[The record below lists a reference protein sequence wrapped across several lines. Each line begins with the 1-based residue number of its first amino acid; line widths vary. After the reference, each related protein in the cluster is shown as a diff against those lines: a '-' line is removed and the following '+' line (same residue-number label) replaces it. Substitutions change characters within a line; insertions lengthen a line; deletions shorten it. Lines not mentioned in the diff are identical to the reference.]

1 MASLLS
7 PMSDAGW
14 KVEVLLT
21 GSWRG
26 ATSVL
31 LSNRGHHI
39 VVDTGLP
46 HEAHQLVGALKQKG
60 LDPTDIGTVINTH
73 FHVDHVM
80 NNCLFPKSTIYASQQ
95 SYDWCLSMYSDV
107 AKDAQWEELALK
119 YYPETPHYEQ
129 ARDNMAWLRKF
140 ALRWWDVKRL
150 GEPSQFRWIE
160 TQPLPDGLEGLVTS
174 GHVPGHTSIIIHSD
188 ETPTVIAADALL
200 SREHD
205 EQVLTMIP
213 YNRAQYHLDRARLLA
228 LGGYILP
235 GHDRGFLVD
244 AHAVNDA
251 TQGVPPFL
259 P

>member
-1 MASLLS
+1 MLEPS
-7 PMSDAGW
+7 W
-14 KVEVLLT
+14 KIDVVLT

-31 LSNRGHHI
+31 LSNGKHHI
-39 VVDTGLP
+39 IVDTGLP
-46 HEAHQLVGALKQKG
+46 HEASHLIASLKAKG
-60 LDPTDIGTVINTH
+60 LDPSDIQTVINTH
-73 FHVDHVM
+73 LHVDHVM
-80 NNCLFPKSTIYASQQ
+80 NNILFPSSTIYTSQQ
-95 SYDWCLSMYSDV
+95 SYDWSLSMYSDV
-107 AKDAQWEELALK
+107 AQEHNWEQLLLK
-119 YYPETPHYEQ
+119 YYPEIPDHDL
-129 ARDNMAWLRKF
+129 AKKSVNWLRKF

-174 GHVPGHTSIIIHSD
+174 GHVPGHTSIIVHSD

-213 YNRAQYHLDRARLLA
+213 YHRAQYHLDRARLLA